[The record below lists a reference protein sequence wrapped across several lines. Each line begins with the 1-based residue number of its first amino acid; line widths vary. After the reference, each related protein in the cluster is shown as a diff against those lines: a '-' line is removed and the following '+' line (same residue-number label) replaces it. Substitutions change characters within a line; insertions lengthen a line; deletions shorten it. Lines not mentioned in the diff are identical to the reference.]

1 MQESK
6 EKIQER
12 AGVKAQ
18 NLDAKPTLSIAG
30 NYSHK

>member
-18 NLDAKPTLSIAG
+18 NLDAKPTLSRAG